1 MELFNFCATSMYVPM
16 QSIYVAF
23 LFIEVDVHKDEN
35 IGNYGYIGI
44 SILRIYQRYI
54 DGYFEKKNIIRSIIN
69 ILKLLY

>member
-1 MELFNFCATSMYVPM
+1 MYVPM

-35 IGNYGYIGI
+35 ISNYGYIGI